1 MAKNF
6 RTVLDAVRAAG
17 ATKLHELESA
27 FAEDSSWLQMR
38 CNGVTEQIG
47 QLQRPAAMPKR
58 RGRPPRAPK
67 VRSRPRLLCELHPCA
82 CTLSDQGQRLMH
94 LFAGHCTK
102 ACGQEGREGS

>member
-6 RTVLDAVRAAG
+6 STVLDAVRAAG

-38 CNGVTEQIG
+38 CNGVAVQIG
-47 QLQRPAAMPKR
+47 QLQRPAAMPKH

-67 VRSRPRLLCELHPCA
+67 VRSRPGLMSELHPCA
-82 CTLSDQGQRLMH
+82 CPLSDQEQSLMH
-94 LFAGHCTK
+94 LLAGHCTK
-102 ACGQEGREGS
+102 ACGQEGKEGS